1 MRSCATPEP
10 AHRQTNV
17 AGATRPKLTIGFST
31 LDERY
36 RNITLPPARSDRE
49 ILIIVQHSGD
59 QPMGD
64 VLAALGAA
72 GRGDI
77 RVLELRSKG
86 VAKSRN
92 VALREAAG
100 EYLIFADDDIVFSD
114 AGLDEVCAYLDSNPG
129 CDFVLGQATDPAGVL
144 RKKYASRPERLGLFN
159 SAKAATYEM
168 VVRVDASRRKNVWF
182 DENFGAGAVNYL
194 GDEYIFIV
202 DLVRAGSLAMFLPI
216 TLAAHPVESSGSRW
230 GTDADLKARA
240 VIFSRVF
247 GWAAPFVR
255 LAFGFRHWGRKGDLR
270 RWAKF
275 VRR

>member
-1 MRSCATPEP
+1 MPEP
-10 AHRQTNV
+10 APRQTKV
-17 AGATRPKLTIGFST
+17 AGATRPKLTIGYST
-31 LDERY
+31 LGDRF
-36 RNITLPPARSDRE
+36 RNIALPKERQDRE
-49 ILIIVQHSGD
+49 ILVIVQNAGGGAL
-59 QPMGD
+59 GD
-64 VLAALGAA
+64 VVGELGAS

-77 RVLELRSKG
+77 RVIELNSYG

-114 AGLDEVCAYLDSNPG
+114 SGLDEVCAHLDANPG

-144 RKKYASRPERLGLFN
+144 RKIYPTSPQRLGLFN

-168 VVRVDASRRKNVWF
+168 VVRVDASRDKNVWF
-182 DENFGAGAVNYL
+182 DEDFGAGAVNYL

-216 TLAAHPVESSGSRW
+216 TLATHPVESSGSRW

-247 GWAAPFVR
+247 GWSAPLVR
-255 LAFGFRHWGRKGDLR
+255 LAFGFRHWGRKGDIR
-270 RWAKF
+270 RWLKF
-275 VRR
+275 VRG